1 MEYSYGKKNEFVKR
15 FYTDVDG
22 LLSVVM
28 GDDCEFKFSDSAE
41 KRKKLL
47 KRMEEQFNNID
58 QMLLKNTGAIIVG
71 TSGVAIPGIDQ
82 LLLNQYKDIFIQ
94 YPILG
99 LGIVSS
105 WVVAFLLLKLFSK
118 SIKKRIELK
127 KVKYYLENK
136 QLLSDGKLSE
146 EAYRNFSTS
155 LLWKVFCGTGE
166 NGGITINDLDMFT
179 KDELKFIKSILLRS
193 EEPEDSLKLKLSYPR
208 RKDGEI

>member
-1 MEYSYGKKNEFVKR
+1 MEYSYGKKNEFIKR

-22 LLSVVM
+22 LLSVIM

-41 KRKKLL
+41 KRKELL

-166 NGGITINDLDMFT
+166 DGGITINDLDKFT

>member
-1 MEYSYGKKNEFVKR
+1 MEYSYGKKNEFIKR

-22 LLSVVM
+22 LLSVIM

-41 KRKKLL
+41 KRKELL
-47 KRMEEQFNNID
+47 KRMEKQFNNID

-166 NGGITINDLDMFT
+166 DGGITINDLDKFT

-208 RKDGEI
+208 RKDGKI

>member
-1 MEYSYGKKNEFVKR
+1 MEYSYGKKNKFIKR

-22 LLSVVM
+22 LLSVIM

-41 KRKKLL
+41 KRKELL
-47 KRMEEQFNNID
+47 KRMEEQFSNID

-166 NGGITINDLDMFT
+166 DGGITINDLDMFT
-179 KDELKFIKSILLRS
+179 KDELDFIKSVLMRNS
-193 EEPEDSLKLKLSYPR
+193 DCEEVLELKLSYPR

>member
-1 MEYSYGKKNEFVKR
+1 MEYSYGKKNEFIKR

-28 GDDCEFKFSDSAE
+28 GDDCEFKFFDSAE

-146 EAYRNFSTS
+146 EAYKNFSTS
-155 LLWKVFCGTGE
+155 LLWKVFCGTGDD
-166 NGGITINDLDMFT
+166 GGITINDLDMFT
-179 KDELKFIKSILLRS
+179 KDELDFIKSVLMRNS
-193 EEPEDSLKLKLSYPR
+193 DCEEVLELKLSYPR

>member
-1 MEYSYGKKNEFVKR
+1 MEYSYGKKNEFIKR

-22 LLSVVM
+22 LLSVIM
-28 GDDCEFKFSDSAE
+28 GDDCEFKFFDSAE
-41 KRKKLL
+41 KRKELL

-166 NGGITINDLDMFT
+166 DGGITINDLDKFT

>member
-1 MEYSYGKKNEFVKR
+1 MEYSYGKKNEFIKR

-22 LLSVVM
+22 LLSVIM

-41 KRKKLL
+41 KRKELL

-136 QLLSDGKLSE
+136 QLLSNGKLSE

-166 NGGITINDLDMFT
+166 DGGITINDLDKFT

>member
-1 MEYSYGKKNEFVKR
+1 MEYSYGKKNEFIKR

-22 LLSVVM
+22 LLSVIM
-28 GDDCEFKFSDSAE
+28 GDNCEFKFSDSAE

-71 TSGVAIPGIDQ
+71 ASGITIPW
-82 LLLNQYKDIFIQ
+82 LNYFLLNQYEAVLEQ
-94 YPILG
+94 YPMLC
-99 LGIVSS
+99 LGIGAT
-105 WVVAFLLLKLFSK
+105 WMVAFLLLKLFSK
-118 SIKKRIELK
+118 SIKKRFELN
-127 KVKYYLENK
+127 KVKFYLENK
-136 QLLSDGKLSE
+136 QLFSNGKLSE
-146 EAYRNFSTS
+146 DTYRIFSTS
-155 LLWKVFCGTGE
+155 LLWKVFCGTGDD
-166 NGGITINDLDMFT
+166 GGITINDLDMFT

>member
-1 MEYSYGKKNEFVKR
+1 MEYSYGKKNEFIKR

-22 LLSVVM
+22 LLSVIM
-28 GDDCEFKFSDSAE
+28 GDDCEFKFFDSAE
-41 KRKKLL
+41 KRKELL

-82 LLLNQYKDIFIQ
+82 LLLIQYKDIFIQ

-166 NGGITINDLDMFT
+166 DGGITINDLDKFT

>member
-1 MEYSYGKKNEFVKR
+1 MEYSYGKKNEFIKR

-22 LLSVVM
+22 LLSVIM

-41 KRKKLL
+41 KRKELL

-146 EAYRNFSTS
+146 EVYRNFSTS

-166 NGGITINDLDMFT
+166 DGGITINDLDKFT

-193 EEPEDSLKLKLSYPR
+193 EEPEDSLKLKLSHPR

>member
-1 MEYSYGKKNEFVKR
+1 MEYSYGKKNEFIKR

-22 LLSVVM
+22 LLSVIM

-47 KRMEEQFNNID
+47 KRMEEQFSNID

-146 EAYRNFSTS
+146 EAYRIFSTS
-155 LLWKVFCGTGE
+155 LLWKVFCGTGDD
-166 NGGITINDLDMFT
+166 GGITINDLDMFT
-179 KDELKFIKSILLRS
+179 KDELDFIKSVLMRNS
-193 EEPEDSLKLKLSYPR
+193 DCEEVLKLKLSYPR